1 VNVTNYVTVINFAIN
16 VESLT
21 SQLLTTVLT
30 NERPDLEIAFTENS
44 EEISKA
50 ITQLKMVQNTLLGQL
65 DQGAKALLGGETL
78 IQTLNESQ

>member
-44 EEISKA
+44 EEIFKA